1 MIKKKYRPVWK
12 GSEGIKMGKKNTRNT
27 KGRIV
32 AAAWKLF
39 YEQGYE
45 DTTVEDIIFESETSK
60 GSFYHYFDGK
70 DALLSSLS
78 VLFDEKY
85 EELMRAEDRP
95 QESLELLAWLNLSLF
110 TVIENTVSLD
120 LLARLFSSQLVTK
133 GEKHLLDRNRTY
145 FKLLRQIISEG
156 QANGEIRTDF
166 TVSEI
171 VRAYAMFERALM
183 YDWCLAGGEY
193 SLPNYARRMMPLFLN
208 EFRT

>member
-1 MIKKKYRPVWK
+1 
-12 GSEGIKMGKKNTRNT
+12 MGRKNTRNT

-32 AAAWKLF
+32 TAAWKLF

-95 QESLELLAWLNLSLF
+95 KESIELLAYLNLSLF

-208 EFRT
+208 EFRA

>member
-1 MIKKKYRPVWK
+1 
-12 GSEGIKMGKKNTRNT
+12 MGKKNARNT
-27 KGRIV
+27 KARIV
-32 AAAWKLF
+32 NAAWRLF

-45 DTTVEDIIFESETSK
+45 NTTVEDIIFESETSK

-85 EELMRAEDRP
+85 EELMRMEDRP
-95 QESLELLAWLNLSLF
+95 QESVELLAWLNLSLF

-171 VRAYAMFERALM
+171 VRAYAMLERALM